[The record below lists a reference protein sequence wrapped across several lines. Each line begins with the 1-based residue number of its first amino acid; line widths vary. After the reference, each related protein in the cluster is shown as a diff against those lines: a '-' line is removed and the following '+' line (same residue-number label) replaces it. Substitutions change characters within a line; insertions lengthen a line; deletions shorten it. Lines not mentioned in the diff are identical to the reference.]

1 MASLKNVQPSM
12 KVWAVC
18 VFLLSNRLDAI
29 VDSSNDLYNEMFFY
43 FFILKHLLFLLS
55 VTRLM

>member
-1 MASLKNVQPSM
+1 M

-18 VFLLSNRLDAI
+18 VFLKSNRLDAI